1 MQHIVDRN
9 QEVLN
14 NFIKAIEELAILRDN
29 LLKKEVRHMLHVRS
43 SVPMR
48 SNQISLFQV
57 VFKTNSYLS
66 REKCVGFWNWYIRIY
81 CVHLIVSA
89 WVV

>member
-29 LLKKEVRHMLHVRS
+29 LFKKEVCLARRLVGSLRKIDSTLFKSRS
-43 SVPMR
+43 SLV
-48 SNQISLFQV
+48 Q
-57 VFKTNSYLS
+57 
-66 REKCVGFWNWYIRIY
+66 
-81 CVHLIVSA
+81 
-89 WVV
+89 

>member
-29 LLKKEVRHMLHVRS
+29 LFKKEVCLARRLVGSLRTIDSTLFKSLS
-43 SVPMR
+43 SLV
-48 SNQISLFQV
+48 Q
-57 VFKTNSYLS
+57 
-66 REKCVGFWNWYIRIY
+66 
-81 CVHLIVSA
+81 
-89 WVV
+89 

>member
-29 LLKKEVRHMLHVRS
+29 LLKKEVRSCTHSCFIFLNYRT
-43 SVPMR
+43 R
-48 SNQISLFQV
+48 LQTFFKNLLN
-57 VFKTNSYLS
+57 VFLYFFCKKT
-66 REKCVGFWNWYIRIY
+66 
-81 CVHLIVSA
+81 
-89 WVV
+89 